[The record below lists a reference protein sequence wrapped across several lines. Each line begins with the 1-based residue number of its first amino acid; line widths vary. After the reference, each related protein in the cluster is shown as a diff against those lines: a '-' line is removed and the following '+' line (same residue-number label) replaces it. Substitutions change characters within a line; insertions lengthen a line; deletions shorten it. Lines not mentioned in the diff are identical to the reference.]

1 MTFEGMKRPY
11 PTPRPHKKL
20 FAANPEGEC
29 NSPLQSYY
37 YTNGRGASWSVS
49 LSNCV
54 RPKCPID
61 ISTKLRCTQIIPILL
76 PSTQKLEEPS
86 ISPMIKLT
94 GSDSDNF
101 MKITVDIPDEIA
113 QRLGQTGDNLAHKL
127 LEMVIADAYRAGILS
142 TAEVGRILQL
152 PSRLETHAFLKR
164 MAVYLNYD
172 EIELERDLQTLKE
185 LRAK

>member
-1 MTFEGMKRPY
+1 MTFLCDTNIISELARPQ
-11 PTPRPHKKL
+11 PN
-20 FAANPEGEC
+20 ADV
-29 NSPLQSYY
+29 LQRM
-37 YTNGRGASWSVS
+37 TLS
-49 LSNCV
+49 L
-54 RPKCPID
+54 
-61 ISTKLRCTQIIPILL
+61 
-76 PSTQKLEEPS
+76 S
-86 ISPMIKLT
+86 ISPMIELT
-94 GSDSDNF
+94 GSGSHNF
-101 MKITVDIPDEIA
+101 MQITVDIPDEIA

-164 MAVYLNYD
+164 MGVYLNYD

>member
-1 MTFEGMKRPY
+1 MTFLADTNMISELARPQ
-11 PTPRPHKKL
+11 PN
-20 FAANPEGEC
+20 ADV
-29 NSPLQSYY
+29 LQRM
-37 YTNGRGASWSVS
+37 TLS
-49 LSNCV
+49 L
-54 RPKCPID
+54 
-61 ISTKLRCTQIIPILL
+61 
-76 PSTQKLEEPS
+76 S
-86 ISPMIKLT
+86 ISPMIELT
-94 GSDSDNF
+94 GSGSHNF
-101 MKITVDIPDEIA
+101 MQITVDIPDEIA

-164 MAVYLNYD
+164 MGVYLNYD

>member
-1 MTFEGMKRPY
+1 MTKRIV
-11 PTPRPHKKL
+11 L
-20 FAANPEGEC
+20 DANILTRVDDW
-29 NSPLQSYY
+29 PLDTSCQVKETRRNQESLAFSH
-37 YTNGRGASWSVS
+37 GSV
-49 LSNCV
+49 
-54 RPKCPID
+54 K
-61 ISTKLRCTQIIPILL
+61 Q
-76 PSTQKLEEPS
+76 
-86 ISPMIKLT
+86 
-94 GSDSDNF
+94 
-101 MKITVDIPDEIA
+101 ITVDIPDEIA

-164 MAVYLNYD
+164 MGVYLNYD

>member
-1 MTFEGMKRPY
+1 
-11 PTPRPHKKL
+11 
-20 FAANPEGEC
+20 
-29 NSPLQSYY
+29 
-37 YTNGRGASWSVS
+37 
-49 LSNCV
+49 
-54 RPKCPID
+54 
-61 ISTKLRCTQIIPILL
+61 
-76 PSTQKLEEPS
+76 
-86 ISPMIKLT
+86 MIKLT

-127 LEMVIADAYRAGILS
+127 LEMAIADAYRAGILS

-164 MAVYLNYD
+164 MGVYLNYD

>member
-1 MTFEGMKRPY
+1 
-11 PTPRPHKKL
+11 
-20 FAANPEGEC
+20 
-29 NSPLQSYY
+29 
-37 YTNGRGASWSVS
+37 
-49 LSNCV
+49 
-54 RPKCPID
+54 
-61 ISTKLRCTQIIPILL
+61 
-76 PSTQKLEEPS
+76 
-86 ISPMIKLT
+86 MIELT

-101 MKITVDIPDEIA
+101 MQITVDIPDEIA

-127 LEMVIADAYRAGILS
+127 LEMAIADAYRAGILS

-164 MAVYLNYD
+164 MGVYLNYD